1 MPKAQG
7 TMERPEFDLRNTQA
21 LIERYD
27 GLKTFAAVAEWDKA
41 AQAEV
46 ETISRAVDSVYAYER
61 QAQADLSAAQ
71 QERQSKNAVARMF
84 HSKSSE
90 TALQKDIEWARQRR
104 ADLEEIADQLLEL
117 IDFTPNDETDRKG
130 LLKEL
135 RLEKKELQIQKR
147 EVAAEMKAVR
157 TEARQASAR
166 IEPIPLRGFSKYSAI
181 DRRRIRREKESLL
194 KPAEN
199 AKAALDRQLV
209 AIDRRIN
216 WLERFG
222 E

>member
-1 MPKAQG
+1 
-7 TMERPEFDLRNTQA
+7 
-21 LIERYD
+21 
-27 GLKTFAAVAEWDKA
+27 
-41 AQAEV
+41 
-46 ETISRAVDSVYAYER
+46 
-61 QAQADLSAAQ
+61 
-71 QERQSKNAVARMF
+71 MF

-104 ADLEEIADQLLEL
+104 ADLEEIADHLLEL
-117 IDFTPNDETDRKG
+117 IDFTPNDEADRKG

-135 RLEKKELQIQKR
+135 RLEKKELQLQKR

-157 TEARQASAR
+157 TEARQAAAR